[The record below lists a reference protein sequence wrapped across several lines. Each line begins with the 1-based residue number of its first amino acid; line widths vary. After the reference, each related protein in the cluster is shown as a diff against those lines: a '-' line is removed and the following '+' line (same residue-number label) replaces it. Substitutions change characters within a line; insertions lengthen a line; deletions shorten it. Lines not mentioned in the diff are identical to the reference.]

1 MFTRWDSGS
10 ANINIWCWGATSWL
24 WCPTSSLSSTQAATS
39 PSTAGRMRSSE
50 RFERCLSI
58 KPHNSNQVLHGL
70 LGWQS
75 RPAGGGGVRLRYGEK
90 SFCHLDLTI
99 TFTNTITII
108 TVMITI
114 TITIIIARL
123 RNGEASHL
131 HRDLT
136 ITTFAPW
143 DPGAS
148 SIAPMMASAIR
159 EENLGIAETGFMTL
173 SSHNNGVSSIPTANY
188 PDQIN
193 ESESIVFE
201 ERSKES
207 RHCDVKMNWNDVG
220 IL

>member
-1 MFTRWDSGS
+1 
-10 ANINIWCWGATSWL
+10 
-24 WCPTSSLSSTQAATS
+24 
-39 PSTAGRMRSSE
+39 MRSSE

-75 RPAGGGGVRLRYGEK
+75 RPAGGGGVRLRNGEK
-90 SFCHLDLTI
+90 SFCHWDLTI
-99 TFTNTITII
+99 TLTYTITTI

-148 SIAPMMASAIR
+148 SIAPMMVSAIR

-173 SSHNNGVSSIPTANY
+173 SSHNGVSSIPTANY

-193 ESESIVFE
+193 EFESIVFE

-207 RHCDVKMNWNDVG
+207 RNCDVKMN
-220 IL
+220 

>member
-1 MFTRWDSGS
+1 
-10 ANINIWCWGATSWL
+10 
-24 WCPTSSLSSTQAATS
+24 
-39 PSTAGRMRSSE
+39 MRSSE

-75 RPAGGGGVRLRYGEK
+75 RPVGGGGVRLRYGEK
-90 SFCHLDLTI
+90 SFCHWDLTI
-99 TFTNTITII
+99 TIIITVTII
-108 TVMITI
+108 TVIITI
-114 TITIIIARL
+114 TWSIIIARL
-123 RNGEASHL
+123 RNGEASLL

-173 SSHNNGVSSIPTANY
+173 SSHNGGPSIPTANY
-188 PDQIN
+188 PDQID

-207 RHCDVKMNWNDVG
+207 RHCDVKMN
-220 IL
+220 

>member
-1 MFTRWDSGS
+1 
-10 ANINIWCWGATSWL
+10 
-24 WCPTSSLSSTQAATS
+24 
-39 PSTAGRMRSSE
+39 MRSSE

-90 SFCHLDLTI
+90 SFCHWDLTI
-99 TFTNTITII
+99 TIIITVTII
-108 TVMITI
+108 TVIITI
-114 TITIIIARL
+114 TWSIIIARL
-123 RNGEASHL
+123 RNGEASLL

-173 SSHNNGVSSIPTANY
+173 SSHNGVSSIPTANY

-207 RHCDVKMNWNDVG
+207 RHCDVKMN
-220 IL
+220 

>member
-1 MFTRWDSGS
+1 
-10 ANINIWCWGATSWL
+10 
-24 WCPTSSLSSTQAATS
+24 
-39 PSTAGRMRSSE
+39 MRSSE

-58 KPHNSNQVLHGL
+58 KPYNSNQVLHGL

-90 SFCHLDLTI
+90 SFCHWDLTI
-99 TFTNTITII
+99 TIII
-108 TVMITI
+108 TITI

-123 RNGEASHL
+123 RNGEASLL

-148 SIAPMMASAIR
+148 SIVPIIASGIR
-159 EENLGIAETGFMTL
+159 EENRGIAETGFMTL
-173 SSHNNGVSSIPTANY
+173 SSHNGVSSIPTANY

-207 RHCDVKMNWNDVG
+207 RHCDVKMN
-220 IL
+220 